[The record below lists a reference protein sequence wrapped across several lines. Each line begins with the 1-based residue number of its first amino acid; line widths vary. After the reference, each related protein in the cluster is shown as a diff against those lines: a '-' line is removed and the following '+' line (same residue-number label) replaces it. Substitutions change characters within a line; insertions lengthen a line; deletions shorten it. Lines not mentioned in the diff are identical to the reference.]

1 LTIDTVIRDREGAA
15 RIHSARY
22 AAHAVSL
29 SGGAMVRRAYRQRSL
44 VEVLLPDGDKLWDPT
59 LRQIDTLLDD
69 DVLIDR
75 VTEALAQ
82 RHPQSQRRGRL
93 GTPATVVLRMLVLK
107 HLSDWTF
114 DECEREVRGSLVYRA
129 FCRIDGERVPD
140 AKTLIRLARLL
151 DEPVLK
157 DVLARLVALGRER
170 HVVRGRRLRVDTTVV
185 ETNIHYPTDATLLA
199 DGVRVLT
206 RGLRRIGERVR
217 ERTRSVARRVFEIAQ
232 RSRTASPRTPAAI
245 RARSQ
250 AKMKQ
255 LYQDLLRITRT
266 VVRHAERALTRT
278 RRHSHAAQLSTTV
291 ELVRRVLAQTRARVL
306 HGDTHYPDKV
316 VSLFEPHTDI
326 IRKGKLT
333 KPTEFGRLVKIQEAE
348 AQFITDYAVCERRQA
363 DGALWGA
370 TLDRHIELFGRPP
383 QLAVADGGFASA
395 TNERVAHERGIRHVV
410 LPRQPRATR
419 SRIARLALR
428 WRTGSEGRI
437 SSLKRRHGLRRCRYR
452 GESGMQRW
460 VGLGVIANN
469 LLVLGRA
476 GP

>member
-1 LTIDTVIRDREGAA
+1 MILTDSDKCWDLT
-15 RIHSARY
+15 
-22 AAHAVSL
+22 
-29 SGGAMVRRAYRQRSL
+29 
-44 VEVLLPDGDKLWDPT
+44 LLQMDA
-59 LRQIDTLLDD
+59 LLDD
-69 DVLIDR
+69 EALVDR
-75 VTEALAQ
+75 IAEALAR
-82 RHPQSQRRGRL
+82 RHPQSRRRGRL
-93 GTPATVVLRMLVLK
+93 GTPAAVVLRMLVLK
-107 HLSDWTF
+107 HLHDWSF
-114 DECEREVRGSLVYRA
+114 DECEREVRGSLVHRA

-140 AKTLIRLARLL
+140 AKTLIRLAQRV
-151 DEPVLK
+151 DQPVLK
-157 DVLARLVALGRER
+157 DVLARRVALGRER
-170 HVVRGRRLRVDTTVV
+170 RIVRGRRLRLDTTVV

-217 ERTRSVARRVFEIAQ
+217 DRTRSVARRVFEIAQ
-232 RSRTASPRTPAAI
+232 RSRTAGNRAPADV
-245 RARSQ
+245 RQRSQ
-250 AKMKQ
+250 AKMRAV
-255 LYQDLLRITRT
+255 YQGLMGITRS
-266 VVRHAERALTRT
+266 VLRHAERALAMRHH
-278 RRHSHAAQLSTTV
+278 RRHAAGLPATV
-291 ELVRRVLAQTRARVL
+291 GLVRRVLAQTRARVL
-306 HGDTHYPDKV
+306 RGDTHYPDKV

-363 DGALWGA
+363 DGGLWGA

>member
-1 LTIDTVIRDREGAA
+1 MPGSTST
-15 RIHSARY
+15 SASRWP
-22 AAHAVSL
+22 
-29 SGGAMVRRAYRQRSL
+29 G
-44 VEVLLPDGDKLWDPT
+44 
-59 LRQIDTLLDD
+59 
-69 DVLIDR
+69 
-75 VTEALAQ
+75 VTTSTSICSSTT
-82 RHPQSQRRGRL
+82 RTTR
-93 GTPATVVLRMLVLK
+93 
-107 HLSDWTF
+107 
-114 DECEREVRGSLVYRA
+114 
-129 FCRIDGERVPD
+129 
-140 AKTLIRLARLL
+140 RLL

-157 DVLARLVALGRER
+157 DVLARLVALGRKHR
-170 HVVRGRRLRVDTTVV
+170 VIRGRRLRVDTTVV

-206 RGLRRIGERVR
+206 RGLRRIGEQVR

-278 RRHSHAAQLSTTV
+278 RRRSHAAQLSTTV

-348 AQFITDYAVCERRQA
+348 AQFITDYAVCERRQSEQ
-363 DGALWGA
+363 ALWGPA
-370 TLDRHIELFGRPP
+370 LDRHIELFDGAP

-395 TNERVAHERGIRHVV
+395 TNERAARERGVRHVV
-410 LPRQPRATR
+410 LPRQPRETR
-419 SRIARLALR
+419 SRGDRMALR
-428 WRTGSEGRI
+428 WRTESEGRI
-437 SSLKRRHGLRRCRYR
+437 SALKRRHGLRRCRYR